1 MLFVEV
7 RGFPLFYSAF
17 LHLGS
22 FSAMPGL
29 RPDFTLIDH
38 YTYTIA
44 GDGCMQETSSKL
56 GSVVDSLYATE
67 SLAAMLAWEHDV
79 VIGINITSRH
89 CSIYWS

>member
-1 MLFVEV
+1 M
-7 RGFPLFYSAF
+7 
-17 LHLGS
+17 
-22 FSAMPGL
+22 

-67 SLAAMLAWEHDV
+67 SLAAMLALEHDV
-79 VIGINITSRH
+79 VIGINIYKQTL
-89 CSIYWS
+89 